1 MIRITFNLDI
11 WDPDNYKTD
20 VSEYNNCVGCA
31 LKEGILD
38 CTFDEGNIL
47 FKKLNKKFGNCV
59 GKNII
64 YVLK

>member
-20 VSEYNNCVGCA
+20 VSEHNDCVGCA

-38 CTFDEGNIL
+38 CNSDKVDIL
-47 FKKLNKKFGNCV
+47 FKKLNEKFGNC
-59 GKNII
+59 GDESII